1 MNNQL
6 IDLIKEIASSRE
18 VTEDVVVASL
28 EDAMKKAYEKEFPE
42 EVAEVTIDKN
52 TGKISLY
59 KVFAVV
65 EDATDEETINEYSQM
80 KLKEALKMD
89 KNASVG
95 STVKELI
102 DIASLPRRV
111 VSHILQ
117 VLKHDVSIES
127 NKSIYSQ
134 WIDKK
139 GSIIYAEVENVDARK
154 RLVTVALD
162 NEGKIFGVVS
172 RAEQNPD
179 EKLIPGSKYKFFV
192 KDVLEQTKGWPIILS
207 RADGAIVSDLLH
219 VNIPEIQTGVVQVVK
234 VGRVAGF
241 KSKVSVKST
250 QPGIDPIGACI
261 GARADRIKPIL
272 SEMGDERIEFVA
284 YDEDLGKY
292 LVNACNPAP
301 LHGYKVIDA
310 VYETD
315 ELGNKKEVQR
325 KKIILIVPDDR
336 LALIIG
342 ARGKNVRVLADLLD
356 CNVEAMTIEEANE
369 SKLEYIRSDR
379 IAPVV
384 AATSQ
389 PTAVK
394 KPANKYG
401 AVYDKYHTSTS
412 ELLDSIN
419 ENNDIVDTATA
430 NEAIV
435 DAKIAAEEA
444 ANNKEPEPIVE
455 EEPAVEISNEDL
467 SSYADDLAALDE
479 LTGNGK
485 KDK

>member
-1 MNNQL
+1 MEKNNL
-6 IDLIKEIASSRE
+6 LLDLIKEISVSRE

-42 EVAEVTIDKN
+42 EVAEVVIDKA

-59 KVFAVV
+59 KVFNVV
-65 EDATDEETINEYSQM
+65 EDSIDEETINEYSQVRLADA
-80 KLKEALKMD
+80 KKMNKD
-89 KNASVG
+89 AAVG

-102 DIASLPRRV
+102 DIDSLPRRV

-139 GSIIYAEVENVDARK
+139 GTIIYAEVEQVDNRK
-154 RLVTVALD
+154 KLVTVNLD
-162 NEGKIFGVVS
+162 KTFGVVP
-172 RAEQNPD
+172 RVEQNPD
-179 EKLIPGSKYKFFV
+179 EELIPGSKYKFFI

-207 RADGAIVSDLLH
+207 RADGAIVADLLH

-325 KKIILIVPDDR
+325 KKVILIVPDDR

-342 ARGKNVRVLADLLD
+342 QKGKNVRVLADLLD

-379 IAPVV
+379 IAPTV
-384 AATSQ
+384 AATAT
-389 PTAVK
+389 PAANK
-394 KPANKYG
+394 KPANKFGSTYN
-401 AVYDKYHTSTS
+401 KYHTSTS
-412 ELLDSIN
+412 DLLDSIN

-430 NEAIV
+430 NEAAV
-435 DAKIAAEEA
+435 DAQLAAEEA
-444 ANNKEPEPIVE
+444 ASKQEEQIIE
-455 EEPAVEISNEDL
+455 EEPVTEISNEDL

-485 KDK
+485 K